1 MRIKTDPMYYLNLSS
16 TIWRPIILWIIQRFT
31 LRGAIDQRFRDK
43 DQMKKEAEQNFQLFR
58 TGLLDSDREYIDK
71 LKVGQTHPDFMTD
84 QDLIAERTK
93 LISSMANLITAE
105 LDIRSFISEDTKV
118 AMKYVLMSIVKMD
131 NIAEDESYPLLHI
144 F

>member
-1 MRIKTDPMYYLNLSS
+1 
-16 TIWRPIILWIIQRFT
+16 
-31 LRGAIDQRFRDK
+31 
-43 DQMKKEAEQNFQLFR
+43 MKKEAEQNFQLFR

-84 QDLIAERTK
+84 QDLIAERKK
-93 LISSMANLITAE
+93 LISMANLITAE
-105 LDIRSFISEDTKV
+105 LDFRSFISEDTKV

>member
-1 MRIKTDPMYYLNLSS
+1 
-16 TIWRPIILWIIQRFT
+16 
-31 LRGAIDQRFRDK
+31 
-43 DQMKKEAEQNFQLFR
+43 
-58 TGLLDSDREYIDK
+58 
-71 LKVGQTHPDFMTD
+71 MTD